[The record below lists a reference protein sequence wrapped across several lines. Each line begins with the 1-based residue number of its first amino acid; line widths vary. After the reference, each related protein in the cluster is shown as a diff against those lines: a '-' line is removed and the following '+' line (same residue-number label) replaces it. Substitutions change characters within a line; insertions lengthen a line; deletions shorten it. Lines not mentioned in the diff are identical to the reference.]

1 MNCSCSVYECHDVY
15 MLPCSGAITLPVISD
30 EDSVWMMITRFNGMA
45 VRTDVSVRNGFP
57 VVVPAKSFNENYNYT
72 IWFLR
77 QNGSV
82 VDDKCYKLNVMA
94 TIFSS
99 QIPLSGTVTT
109 SLPIVTT
116 TGGNVIQ
123 HNDLINVIVHDIIT
137 VEDGV
142 YSMVKN
148 GLTYAPSTG
157 EIDLTNIGGYGS
169 GVTIT
174 IIYEKPL

>member
-1 MNCSCSVYECHDVY
+1 M
-15 MLPCSGAITLPVISD
+15 
-30 EDSVWMMITRFNGMA
+30 
-45 VRTDVSVRNGFP
+45 
-57 VVVPAKSFNENYNYT
+57 
-72 IWFLR
+72 
-77 QNGSV
+77 

-116 TGGNVIQ
+116 TSGNVIQ

-148 GLTYAPSTG
+148 GLTYTPSTG
-157 EIDLTNIGGYGS
+157 EIDLN
-169 GVTIT
+169 
-174 IIYEKPL
+174 